1 MPEKRPLDIAV
12 ISDVHLGIYGCHAKE
27 LVQYIDSVDPKILIL
42 NGDIIDIWQF
52 SKRYFPK
59 SHTKVIRR
67 LLKLIGKGTQVYYL
81 TGNHDEALRKF
92 AGFGLSNFTID
103 NKLILD
109 VDGKKHWFF
118 HGDVY
123 DITMKN
129 SKWLAKL
136 GGKGYDFLIIL
147 NRLVNNLMEKMGRE
161 KMSFSKK
168 IKHGV
173 KQAVK
178 FISDFEQTVAGIAID
193 KGIDVVCCGHIHQPL
208 IKEMH
213 HQGKTVTYLNSG
225 DWVESLTALEYV
237 NGQWSLYTHPQTL
250 AGQALLRQQDDAQEE
265 EEPGLDWDAS
275 LVSFNAV
282 TGLKYGNTRETL

>member
-1 MPEKRPLDIAV
+1 MSGKRPLDIVV

-27 LVQYIDSVDPKILIL
+27 LVNYLDSVDPRVLIL

-67 LLKLIGKGTQVYYL
+67 ILKMIGKGTEVYYL
-81 TGNHDEALRKF
+81 TGNHDEALRKY
-92 AGFGLSNFTID
+92 AGFGLSNFVID
-103 NKLILD
+103 NKLILE
-109 VDGKKHWFF
+109 VDGKRHWFF

-147 NRLVNNLMEKMGRE
+147 NRLVNHLLEKMGRE

-168 IKHGV
+168 IKEGV

-178 FISDFEQTVAGIAID
+178 FISDFEQTVVEIAVD
-193 KGIDVVCCGHIHQPL
+193 KEFDVVCCGHIHQPV
-208 IKEMH
+208 IKNMEYN
-213 HQGKTVTYLNSG
+213 GKTVTYLNSG
-225 DWVESLTALEYV
+225 DWVESLTALEYSQ
-237 NGQWSLYTHPQTL
+237 GSWQLYQH
-250 AGQALLRQQDDAQEE
+250 AGKKETVSEE
-265 EEPGLDWDAS
+265 EEEQVNLAEW
-275 LVSFNAV
+275 AV
-282 TGLKYGNTRETL
+282 AAKVINF

>member
-1 MPEKRPLDIAV
+1 MSDKRPLEIAV

-27 LVQYIDSVDPKILIL
+27 LVQYLDSIEPKTLIL

-59 SHTKVIRR
+59 AHTKVIRR
-67 LLKLIGKGTQVYYL
+67 ILKMTGKGTDVYYL

-92 AGFGLSNFTID
+92 AGFGIGNLTID

-136 GGKGYDFLIIL
+136 GGKGYDLLIIL
-147 NRLVNNLMEKMGRE
+147 NRLVNNILESMGRE

-168 IKHGV
+168 VKHSV

-178 FISDFEQTVAGIAID
+178 FISDFEQVVAEIAID
-193 KGIDVVCCGHIHQPL
+193 KGFDVVACGHIHQPE
-208 IKEMH
+208 IKEMGH
-213 HQGKTVTYLNSG
+213 AGKTVTYMNSG
-225 DWVESLTALEYV
+225 DWVESLTALEYAD
-237 NGQWSLYTHPQTL
+237 GKWSLYEHPVTKT
-250 AGQALLRQQDDAQEE
+250 AAALPEE
-265 EEPGLDWDAS
+265 EDDHQS
-275 LVSFNAV
+275 LWEEDFSKVSFPNQ
-282 TGLKYGNTRETL
+282 

>member
-1 MPEKRPLDIAV
+1 MSDKRPLDIVV

-27 LVQYIDSVDPKILIL
+27 LVQYLDSIDPKILVL

-59 SHTKVIRR
+59 AHTKVIRR
-67 LLKLIGKGTQVYYL
+67 ILKMTGKGTDVYYL

-92 AGFGLSNFTID
+92 AGFGLGNLTID
-103 NKLILD
+103 NKLILE

-123 DITMKN
+123 DVTMKN

-136 GGKGYDFLIIL
+136 GGKGYDLLIII
-147 NRLVNNLMEKMGRE
+147 NRLVNNILESMGKE

-168 IKHGV
+168 VKHGV

-178 FISDFEQTVAGIAID
+178 FISDFEQVVAEIAID
-193 KGIDVVCCGHIHQPL
+193 KGFDVVCCGHIHQPV
-208 IKEMH
+208 IKQVEH
-213 HQGKTVTYLNSG
+213 NGKSVTYLNSG
-225 DWVESLTALEYV
+225 DWVESLTSLEYT
-237 NGQWSLYTHPQTL
+237 NGQWTLYQYPVSKTRIVLP
-250 AGQALLRQQDDAQEE
+250 DEE
-265 EEPGLDWDAS
+265 EDTHVPWGDIS
-275 LVSFNAV
+275 RVISFPQQ
-282 TGLKYGNTRETL
+282 

>member
-1 MPEKRPLDIAV
+1 MSDKRPLDIVV

-27 LVQYIDSVDPKILIL
+27 LIQYLDSIDPKILIL

-67 LLKLIGKGTQVYYL
+67 ILKMTSKTDVYYL
-81 TGNHDEALRKF
+81 TGNHDEALRKY
-92 AGFGLSNFTID
+92 AGFGLGNLTID

-123 DITMKN
+123 DVTMKN

-136 GGKGYDFLIIL
+136 GGKGYDLLIIL
-147 NRLVNNLMEKMGRE
+147 NRLVNNILESMGRE

-168 IKHGV
+168 IKNGV

-178 FISDFEQTVAGIAID
+178 FISDFEQVVAEIAVD
-193 KGIDVVCCGHIHQPL
+193 KQFDVVCCGHIHQPI
-208 IKEMH
+208 IKEMQH
-213 HQGKTVTYLNSG
+213 DGKPVLYLNSG
-225 DWVESLTALEYV
+225 DWVESLTSLEYTA
-237 NGQWSLYTHPQTL
+237 GQWSLYQYPVGKSRVVL
-250 AGQALLRQQDDAQEE
+250 PEE
-265 EEPGLDWDAS
+265 EEDANQPWGDIS
-275 LVSFNAV
+275 KVVSFPHQ
-282 TGLKYGNTRETL
+282 

>member
-1 MPEKRPLDIAV
+1 MSDKRPIDIAV

-27 LVQYIDSVDPKILIL
+27 LIQYLDSIEPKILVL

-67 LLKLIGKGTQVYYL
+67 ILKMIGKGTEVYYL
-81 TGNHDEALRKF
+81 TGNHDEALRKY
-92 AGFGLSNFTID
+92 AGFELGNFTID
-103 NKLILD
+103 NKLVLE
-109 VDGKKHWFF
+109 VDGKMHWFF

-136 GGKGYDFLIIL
+136 GGKGYDLLIII
-147 NRLVNNLMEKMGRE
+147 NRLVNNVLEKMGRE

-168 IKHGV
+168 VKERV

-178 FISDFEQTVAGIAID
+178 FISDFEQTVAEIAVD
-193 KGIDVVCCGHIHQPL
+193 KRFDVVCCGHIHQPV
-208 IKEMH
+208 IKEILVGDH
-213 HQGKTVTYLNSG
+213 SVTYLNSG
-225 DWVESLTALEYV
+225 DWVESLTSLEYAD
-237 NGQWSLYTHPQTL
+237 GQWTLYQHPVSKNKVVLPEDEDDTL
-250 AGQALLRQQDDAQEE
+250 
-265 EEPGLDWDAS
+265 PDWDNAPF
-275 LVSFNAV
+275 VSFPV
-282 TGLKYGNTRETL
+282 S

>member
-1 MPEKRPLDIAV
+1 MSDKRPLDIVV

-27 LVQYIDSVDPKILIL
+27 LVQYLDSIDPKILVL

-59 SHTKVIRR
+59 AHTKVIRR
-67 LLKLIGKGTQVYYL
+67 ILKMTGKGTEVYYL

-92 AGFGLSNFTID
+92 AGFGLGNLTID
-103 NKLILD
+103 NKLILE

-123 DITMKN
+123 DVTMKN

-136 GGKGYDFLIIL
+136 GGKGYDLLIII
-147 NRLVNNLMEKMGRE
+147 NRLVNNILERMGKE

-168 IKHGV
+168 VKHGV

-178 FISDFEQTVAGIAID
+178 FISDFEQVVAEIAVD
-193 KGIDVVCCGHIHQPL
+193 KGFDVVCCGHIHQPI
-208 IKEMH
+208 IKDMQH
-213 HQGKTVTYLNSG
+213 NGKSVTYLNSG
-225 DWVESLTALEYV
+225 DWVESLTSLEYT
-237 NGQWSLYTHPQTL
+237 NGQWSLYQYPVSKARVVL
-250 AGQALLRQQDDAQEE
+250 PDEE
-265 EEPGLDWDAS
+265 EDGSAMPWEDIS
-275 LVSFNAV
+275 KVISFPQQ
-282 TGLKYGNTRETL
+282 

>member
-1 MPEKRPLDIAV
+1 MSGKRPLDILV

-27 LVQYIDSVDPKILIL
+27 LANYLDSVDPRVLIL

-67 LLKLIGKGTQVYYL
+67 ILKMIGKGTEVYYL
-81 TGNHDEALRKF
+81 TGNHDEALRKY
-92 AGFGLSNFTID
+92 AGFGLSNFVID
-103 NKLILD
+103 NKLILE
-109 VDGKKHWFF
+109 VDGKRHWFF

-136 GGKGYDFLIIL
+136 GGKGYDILIIL
-147 NRLVNNLMEKMGRE
+147 NRLVNHMLEKMGRE

-168 IKHGV
+168 VKESV

-178 FISDFEQTVAGIAID
+178 FISDFEQTVVEIAVD
-193 KGIDVVCCGHIHQPL
+193 KEFDVVCCGHIHQPI
-208 IKEMH
+208 IKNMEFN
-213 HQGKTVTYLNSG
+213 GKMVTYLNSG
-225 DWVESLTALEYV
+225 DWVESLTALEYSH
-237 NGQWSLYTHPQTL
+237 GSWQLYQHA
-250 AGQALLRQQDDAQEE
+250 AGKKEAVTEE
-265 EEPGLDWDAS
+265 EDEQLNVAEWAVAS
-275 LVSFNAV
+275 KVINF
-282 TGLKYGNTRETL
+282 

>member
-27 LVQYIDSVDPKILIL
+27 LVQYLDSIDPKILIL

-67 LLKLIGKGTQVYYL
+67 LLKLIGKGTEVYYL

-92 AGFGLSNFTID
+92 AGFGLGNFTID

-136 GGKGYDFLIIL
+136 GGKGYDILIIL
-147 NRLVNNLMEKMGRE
+147 NRLVNNVMEKMGKE

-168 IKHGV
+168 VKHSV
-173 KQAVK
+173 KQAVS
-178 FISDFEQTVAGIAID
+178 FISDFEQTVAEIAID

-208 IKEMH
+208 IKQMEH
-213 HQGKTVTYLNSG
+213 DGKSVTYLNSG
-225 DWVESLTALEYV
+225 DWVESLTSLEYTK
-237 NGQWSLYTHPQTL
+237 GAWSLYSHPQTRE
-250 AGQALLRQQDDAQEE
+250 ARALLNQEE
-265 EEPGLDWDAS
+265 VQEDDEPGLDWDAS
-275 LVSFNAV
+275 LVSFTAAM
-282 TGLKYGNTRETL
+282 K

>member
-1 MPEKRPLDIAV
+1 MSDKRPLDIVV

-27 LVQYIDSVDPKILIL
+27 LVQYLDSIDPKILIL

-59 SHTKVIRR
+59 AHTKVIRR
-67 LLKLIGKGTQVYYL
+67 ILKMTGKTDVYYL

-92 AGFGLSNFTID
+92 AGFGLGNLTID

-123 DITMKN
+123 DVTMKN

-136 GGKGYDFLIIL
+136 GGKGYDLLIIL
-147 NRLVNNLMEKMGRE
+147 NRLVNNILERMGRE

-168 IKHGV
+168 VKQSV
-173 KQAVK
+173 KQAVS
-178 FISDFEQTVAGIAID
+178 FISDFEQVVAEIAVD
-193 KGIDVVCCGHIHQPL
+193 KGFDVVACGHIHQPV
-208 IKEMH
+208 IKEMAH
-213 HQGKTVTYLNSG
+213 NGKAVTYLNSG
-225 DWVESLTALEYV
+225 DWVESLTSLEYV
-237 NGQWSLYTHPQTL
+237 NKEWTLYTHPVSKVKL
-250 AGQALLRQQDDAQEE
+250 VLPEE
-265 EEPGLDWDAS
+265 EEDQQVWGDMDLSKAID
-275 LVSFNAV
+275 F
-282 TGLKYGNTRETL
+282 TR

>member
-1 MPEKRPLDIAV
+1 MSEKRPLDIVV

-27 LVQYIDSVDPKILIL
+27 LIQYLDSIDPKVLIL

-67 LLKLIGKGTQVYYL
+67 ILKMTSKTDVYYL
-81 TGNHDEALRKF
+81 TGNHDEALRKY
-92 AGFGLSNFTID
+92 AGFGLGNLTID
-103 NKLILD
+103 NKLILE

-123 DITMKN
+123 DVTMKN

-136 GGKGYDFLIIL
+136 GGKGYDLLIIL
-147 NRLVNNLMEKMGRE
+147 NRLVNNILESMGKE

-168 IKHGV
+168 VKNGV

-178 FISDFEQTVAGIAID
+178 FISDFEQVVAEIAVD
-193 KGIDVVCCGHIHQPL
+193 KQFDVVCCGHIHQPI
-208 IKEMH
+208 IKEMQH
-213 HQGKTVTYLNSG
+213 NGKPVLYLNSG
-225 DWVESLTALEYV
+225 DWVESLTSLEYTA
-237 NGQWSLYTHPQTL
+237 GQWSLYQYPVSKSRVVL
-250 AGQALLRQQDDAQEE
+250 PEE
-265 EEPGLDWDAS
+265 EEDPNQPWGDIS
-275 LVSFNAV
+275 KVISFPNQ
-282 TGLKYGNTRETL
+282 